1 MKKLCALVLLSGCIS
16 SFASSFDG
24 IYTCSVNVLGSLSQS
39 YVTIN
44 SQPTGAAVFAV
55 AAVTPTT
62 NFYGYGIGSTTA
74 TTFSGS
80 TMHGQPFSFNLNTT
94 TGLFTGQIGITSNGA
109 SINST
114 VSCSKVF

>member
-1 MKKLCALVLLSGCIS
+1 MKKIFVVVMFLGFIR
-16 SFASSFDG
+16 SFAGSFDG

-80 TMHGQPFSFNLNTT
+80 TMHGQPFNFTLNTA
-94 TGLFTGQIGITSNGA
+94 TGLFTGSIGITSNGA